1 MPGITSAE
9 IQRIN
14 GNANYSIHSDIKII
28 DYINNYIRNGRIEFP
43 RWQRDDTWPKHYR
56 PTLIESIMGRSDLPK
71 LYLSK
76 NPNGTFYILDGGH
89 RTRAIFG
96 FMDNTYP
103 ITIDGDK
110 VYYNETPSQNT
121 RNTRV
126 MTDYEKNVFDNY
138 LLTITIYENLT
149 ENEAR
154 TKFNRLQNAQP
165 MGMGDVINS
174 HQSDLVDYLRSLD
187 TLSINGQ
194 HLSSYFDNYKK
205 VLVKSGNSHM
215 LYQLAAWFTVCF
227 PMVVQGED
235 RIDRSLDHSLRGEQ
249 KDTSTTYKYIEAHN
263 EEISD
268 EQKEFFERQI
278 SSLII
283 QIYDFRENGKHLSI
297 AEWTSILHANI
308 YIDNFSIDKFINFHN
323 EMERYGNLDKDSKNH
338 AKANNYDLAEECSNQ
353 ANALNT
359 TYNNK
364 LSEWKR
370 LKSNSNKNGM
380 VIRYN
385 AMNEFCIND
394 DDNIVEQVD
403 HVDDFQPLPVM
414 S

>member
-1 MPGITSAE
+1 MPGITTAE
-9 IQRIN
+9 IQRTN
-14 GNANYSIHSDIKII
+14 GNANYSIHSDIKIS

-43 RWQRDDTWPKHYR
+43 RWQRDETWPEGYR

-76 NPNGTFYILDGGH
+76 NPNDSFYLLDGGH
-89 RTRAIFG
+89 RTRAIRG
-96 FMDNTYP
+96 YMDNAYP

-110 VYYNETPSQNT
+110 VYYDETPSQNT
-121 RNTRV
+121 RNNRV
-126 MTDYEKNVFDNY
+126 MTDYERNVFDRY

-174 HQSDLVDYLRSLD
+174 HQSDLVDYLRSLG

-235 RIDRSLDHSLRGEQ
+235 RIDRSLDHALRGEQ

-278 SSLII
+278 SDLIV
-283 QIYDFRENGKHLSI
+283 QIYEFKENAKHLSI

-308 YIDNFSIDKFINFHN
+308 YIENFSIEKFINFHN

-338 AKANNYDLAEECSNQ
+338 AKANNYELAQQCSNQ

-359 TYNNK
+359 TYDNK
-364 LSEWKR
+364 LSEWKK

-380 VIRYN
+380 VVRYDT
-385 AMNEFCIND
+385 MNEFCIND